1 MPLCKLKTCYFI
13 SDIESLMVES
23 VSLALREN
31 LLYRG
36 DANPFLVRGL
46 EDRAFWMIVYL
57 NKVRMDTP

>member
-1 MPLCKLKTCYFI
+1 
-13 SDIESLMVES
+13 MVES